1 MHDVTHPCLTHDSS
15 LHDWILSHPTS
26 HGCQTNLHGCHIPV
40 LTAWMAMDKH
50 ARVSTDAVATRCK
63 IILTISVSQSQ
74 LLFLPYRC
82 ITVQLHRQGTL
93 IKSSKST
100 NQHQSTMTDEPLS
113 IHGELHLFSL
123 TLHVKNT
130 RVISPV
136 SHHTTRVAPLDETNY
151 VQAVAPQSLRRSSS
165 QPAWYRT
172 TQQQTFRHVPT

>member
-82 ITVQLHRQGTL
+82 ITVQLHRQGTVSPTNIL
-93 IKSSKST
+93 PEKASEPVTKKKPSTDFPSKE
-100 NQHQSTMTDEPLS
+100 NQGLLGFALLS
-113 IHGELHLFSL
+113 VQL
-123 TLHVKNT
+123 TLKI
-130 RVISPV
+130 VI
-136 SHHTTRVAPLDETNY
+136 R
-151 VQAVAPQSLRRSSS
+151 
-165 QPAWYRT
+165 QPADRE
-172 TQQQTFRHVPT
+172 